1 MQTLLTL
8 FLSMNEPPSE
18 GWKCLA
24 TVDTRLKPTVSL
36 PDSLRV
42 DDSNAVYML
51 MDCKDNAGFS
61 QRDIADGYIW
71 HYGGRLPHHQRSR
84 RSPPRKSGP
93 GPARCLPPGKTSISA
108 SPRAHEVT
116 ATDLLND
123 CQRRTDP
130 AKYVLESWKLT
141 SGTCSPDGITLLYQ
155 IMPGGTVEG
164 FPARAREVFGVTPVF
179 NLKEGAGSRGYT
191 GSPDS
196 PLKDEA
202 VPSSSTQFIR
212 ILSGSS
218 DSRSCS
224 TSLM

>member
-1 MQTLLTL
+1 
-8 FLSMNEPPSE
+8 MNRRQKDGSVWPQWTP
-18 GWKCLA
+18 
-24 TVDTRLKPTVSL
+24 RLKPTVSL

-84 RSPPRKSGP
+84 RSPPRKSVP
-93 GPARCLPPGKTSISA
+93 WPARCLPPVKPQSLPHPGTRS
-108 SPRAHEVT
+108 HGY
-116 ATDLLND
+116 DLLND

-164 FPARAREVFGVTPVF
+164 FPPAPGKFSVSH
-179 NLKEGAGSRGYT
+179 LYS
-191 GSPDS
+191 
-196 PLKDEA
+196 
-202 VPSSSTQFIR
+202 I
-212 ILSGSS
+212 
-218 DSRSCS
+218 
-224 TSLM
+224 